1 MQLWNSQRALVPVA
15 TSLVLLFGAFAIGR
29 PAFAETLF
37 RANLEGVEG
46 YELLIWTNDF
56 PAGSATDLHHHGG
69 HEFLY
74 VLEGEVQ
81 VRVGEETKI
90 YASGQLIHVPVGT
103 SMKVSNVGARSAKT
117 LVYMLAKEGTP
128 LKTKE

>member
-1 MQLWNSQRALVPVA
+1 MYLRNARRVMVPVVTGLALVLGEHA
-15 TSLVLLFGAFAIGR
+15 MGR
-29 PAFAETLF
+29 PSLAETLF

-56 PAGSATDLHHHGG
+56 PAGSATDLHHHNG

-81 VRVGEETKI
+81 VRVGEETKT
-90 YASGQLIHVPVGT
+90 YGSGQLIHVPIGA
-103 SMKVSNVGARSAKT
+103 SMKVSNVGARPAKT
-117 LVYMLAKEGTP
+117 LVYMLAKEGAP
-128 LKTKE
+128 L